1 MKIRKKDLY
10 NSKPNNLIRLAN
22 HLGLDIVG
30 MKHRQI
36 ARLIYWRL
44 TRVEAWRKRRLDF

>member
-1 MKIRKKDLY
+1 MKIAKQNLL
-10 NSKPNNLIRLAN
+10 NAKPENLIRLAK
-22 HLGLDIVG
+22 HLGLDIGG
-30 MKHRQI
+30 MRHKQI